1 MPEIPGMNLRLP
13 VPTPR
18 DQGPQDIPRT
28 EAGRQARGG
37 GQGTLFRYYAQT
49 LALPSSIWGTPG
61 RPRGPC
67 QRQHS
72 LAGVPSQPEHRGGGW
87 ASWSPARI
95 LTTLTS
101 TSSHA
106 SSRGWHPRAAA
117 RHLLPERKAHHP
129 SLCGETDWL
138 GFQKGVQVKQ
148 SPPPRMWADQQAVCP
163 VLLPCSVPSLCGQSL
178 GERAL
183 GF

>member
-1 MPEIPGMNLRLP
+1 MAKGLCFDIMLKGWCCQVLSG
-13 VPTPR
+13 
-18 DQGPQDIPRT
+18 GPQGDHGGP
-28 EAGRQARGG
+28 ARGN
-37 GQGTLFRYYAQT
+37 TLLQVSQVS
-49 LALPSSIWGTPG
+49 LSI
-61 RPRGPC
+61 
-67 QRQHS
+67 
-72 LAGVPSQPEHRGGGW
+72 RGGGW

-129 SLCGETDWL
+129 SLCGEMDWL
-138 GFQKGVQVKQ
+138 GFQKGMQVKQ
-148 SPPPRMWADQQAVCP
+148 SPPPRMWADQRAVCP

-178 GERAL
+178 GERVL